1 MSTSTRA
8 AGIPQPCGTI
18 DAIMAISAVPS
29 TRDQPGGG
37 SIGLIALGRA
47 TRSRRV
53 TTSSSRTSSMPPTTA
68 VPCSPNCVP
77 TPRLHILRLLPDRPF
92 EGILARHAIKPLAVA
107 CGVSVVVVVEGD
119 AAPVCDARAAQ
130 EDPADRAVADDD
142 RGVGSV
148 RREAI
153 HHGGARIA
161 CHVAQ

>member
-37 SIGLIALGRA
+37 SIGLIAPGRA
-47 TRSRRV
+47 IRSTRV
-53 TTSSSRTSSMPPTTA
+53 TTSSSRTSFMPPATA
-68 VPCSPNCVP
+68 VSCSSSCVP
-77 TPRLHILRLLPDRPF
+77 TPRLCLLRLLPDGPF
-92 EGILARHAIKPLAVA
+92 DETLVRHAIKPQAVE

-148 RREAI
+148 RREAV